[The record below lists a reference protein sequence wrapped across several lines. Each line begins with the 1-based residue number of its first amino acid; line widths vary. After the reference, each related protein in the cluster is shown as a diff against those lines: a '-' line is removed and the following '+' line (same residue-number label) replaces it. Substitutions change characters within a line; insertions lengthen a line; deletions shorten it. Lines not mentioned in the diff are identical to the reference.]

1 MGRVSEQVES
11 LRIEITSN
19 QNARTLSLPLTSI
32 IVPRSRIPTLTRHT
46 HNTLQIYPNHPSQD
60 TLYQSVAVNPNLCI
74 ANGSSVWVLR

>member
-19 QNARTLSLPLTSI
+19 QNARTLS
-32 IVPRSRIPTLTRHT
+32 PRSSSQDREYRLSLDTHT
-46 HNTLQIYPNHPSQD
+46 HTTLQIYPNHPSQD
-60 TLYQSVAVNPNLCI
+60 KLYQSVAVNPNLCI

>member
-19 QNARTLSLPLTSI
+19 QNARTLS
-32 IVPRSRIPTLTRHT
+32 PRSSSQDREYRLSLDTHT
-46 HNTLQIYPNHPSQD
+46 TLQIYPNHPSQD
-60 TLYQSVAVNPNLCI
+60 KLYQSVAVNPNLCI